1 MQDSN
6 RSREP
11 FNNQEVDFLEIIK
24 EAWNV
29 RLYIIIFI
37 LISTFF
43 GIGSSLIK
51 QNEYSSSAMLKPVNI
66 SGSSIS
72 QSNSQYGS
80 LASLA
85 GINLGKGNASQ
96 SSEVIATILSRDF
109 FKHLLSFENILPIF
123 IAANEYDPVSKK
135 LSFDSSVYD
144 AQEKKLL
151 VSSPSY
157 LELYET
163 YAGMIGVN
171 QDDDSDMFTLS
182 VTHISPEFSYTFLS
196 LLIKEVNNVT
206 RQKAIAQSEKSL
218 DYLYQ
223 QLSQTTQFDIELSV
237 HQLIESQLN
246 TQMLAT
252 VRPEYLVQIF
262 DSPFIPVKKSGPN
275 RRYTVLV
282 YFFASIFIAIVGVLA
297 SYFYKLSF
305 RKMST

>member
-1 MQDSN
+1 MFN
-6 RSREP
+6 EFINFTRGIYGTKKNIPLHEP
-11 FNNQEVDFLEIIK
+11 K
-24 EAWNV
+24 
-29 RLYIIIFI
+29 
-37 LISTFF
+37 FF
-43 GIGSSLIK
+43 GNEKKYLNQCIDTTFVSSVGKFVDKFEKKIAKYTGAKYAIATTNGTSAIHISLI
-51 QNEYSSSAMLKPVNI
+51 
-66 SGSSIS
+66 
-72 QSNSQYGS
+72 
-80 LASLA
+80 LA
-85 GINLGKGNASQ
+85 
-96 SSEVIATILSRDF
+96 
-109 FKHLLSFENILPIF
+109 
-123 IAANEYDPVSKK
+123 
-135 LSFDSSVYD
+135 
-144 AQEKKLL
+144 
-151 VSSPSY
+151 
-157 LELYET
+157 
-163 YAGMIGVN
+163 GVN